1 MKLDP
6 FHWEISSTIDLEA
19 YLNKHPPNFN
29 YKIDHFYY
37 ILEYLSIGMERGD
50 VDKNEG
56 YVNVNAAK
64 LQRRIHNYKQYLD
77 HMLNHKLILTDG
89 RYVVGEKSKGYLI
102 SGYRSTVS
110 TTINS
115 IPITDSVVKKNRRK
129 DINDYNS
136 KLEKTAKRYKYLT
149 KWFNKDL
156 KIDYALAT
164 EEILGI
170 YPPYTRPIGGK
181 KWGEASRHTKIIIA
195 SQALFKFH
203 KQHFYYQVDDN
214 VRRFHSNL
222 TNLKKELRN
231 YITYNN
237 NLLINIDIRNSQPL
251 FSLILLNKEF
261 YNPKSSHN
269 IYQYSHIFSTIPS
282 ITTYGFSL
290 MLVKHL
296 QNTDNKV
303 FNEYVDMVNSGEFYK
318 RISDKIFPGREFNK
332 KNIKVMIFTV
342 LFSDNRFIGQPEAD
356 SKMAFKTH
364 FPDVY
369 KVFSLI
375 KKKDKTILARIL
387 QMIES
392 DIIINR
398 VSQRIS
404 REKPEIP
411 IFTIHDSVATIIGY
425 EDYVANIINEEV
437 KNFTDLDVKLGY
449 EYWKPKIKNSITP
462 ATN

>member
-6 FHWEISSTIDLEA
+6 LNWEISNTVDLKI
-19 YLNKHPPNFN
+19 YLDKYPPNFN

-37 ILEYLSIGMERGD
+37 ILEYLSSGMERGD

-64 LQRRIHNYKQYLD
+64 LQSRIHNYKQYLD
-77 HMLNHKLILTDG
+77 HMLNHELILTDG
-89 RYVVGEKSKGYLI
+89 RYINGKKSKGYLI
-102 SGYRSTVS
+102 IGNKKTDSTI
-110 TTINS
+110 INS
-115 IPITDSVVKKNRRK
+115 IPIIDHVVKKNRRK
-129 DINDYNS
+129 DIKDYNS

-156 KIDYALAT
+156 KINYDLAT
-164 EEILGI
+164 EKTLEL
-170 YPPYTRPIGGK
+170 YPPYKRPIGGK
-181 KWGEASRHTKIIIA
+181 KWGEASRHTKILIA
-195 SQALFKFH
+195 SHSLFKFH

-222 TNLKKELRN
+222 TNFKKELRN
-231 YITYNN
+231 YLTYKGEKLVNV
-237 NLLINIDIRNSQPL
+237 DIKNSQPL
-251 FSLILLNKEF
+251 FSLNLFKIEF
-261 YNPKSSHN
+261 YNPESLHN

-282 ITTYGFSL
+282 ITTNGFSL

-296 QNTDNKV
+296 QGTDNEV
-303 FNEYVDMVNSGEFYK
+303 FNEYINMVNSGEFYK
-318 RISDKIFPGREFNK
+318 RISDKIFPGRKFNK

-392 DIIINR
+392 DIIINK
-398 VSQRIS
+398 VSKRIS

-425 EDYVANIINEEV
+425 EDYVAKIITEEV

-449 EYWKPKIKNSITP
+449 EYWKP
-462 ATN
+462 

>member
-6 FHWEISSTIDLEA
+6 LHWEISSTIDLGI
-19 YLNKHPPNFN
+19 YLDKYPPKFN
-29 YKIDHFYY
+29 YKIDHFCF
-37 ILEYLSIGMERGD
+37 ILEYLAIGMERGD

-64 LQRRIHNYKQYLD
+64 LQSRIRNYKQYLD

-89 RYVVGEKSKGYLI
+89 RYVKGEKSKGYLI
-102 SGYRSTVS
+102 CGYGSIDS

-115 IPITDSVVKKNRRK
+115 IPIIDNIVKKNRRK
-129 DINDYNS
+129 DIKDYNS

-156 KIDYALAT
+156 KIDYAIAR
-164 EEILGI
+164 EKILEL

-181 KWGEASRHTKIIIA
+181 KWKKASRYTKILIA

-203 KQHFYYQVDDN
+203 KQQFYYHVDDN

-222 TNLKKELRN
+222 TNFKKELRN

-261 YNPKSSHN
+261 YNSKSSHN

-282 ITTYGFSL
+282 ITTNGFSL

-296 QNTDNKV
+296 QNTDNEV

-318 RISDKIFPGREFNK
+318 RISDKIFPEREFNK
-332 KNIKVMIFTV
+332 KNIKEMIFTV
-342 LFSDNRFIGQPEAD
+342 LFSDNRFIGQTEAD

-398 VSQRIS
+398 VSKRIS
-404 REKPEIP
+404 RENQKYQ
-411 IFTIHDSVATIIGY
+411 FSLFMTV
-425 EDYVANIINEEV
+425 
-437 KNFTDLDVKLGY
+437 LLLL
-449 EYWKPKIKNSITP
+449 
-462 ATN
+462 